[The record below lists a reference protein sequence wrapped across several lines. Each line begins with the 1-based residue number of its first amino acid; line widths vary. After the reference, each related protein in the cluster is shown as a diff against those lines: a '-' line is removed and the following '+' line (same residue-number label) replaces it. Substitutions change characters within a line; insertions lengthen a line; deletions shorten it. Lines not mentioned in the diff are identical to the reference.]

1 MQGIAPAKL
10 RQELVASWLGANASG
25 ITTTNKTIGGKQV
38 LAIDYGDQG
47 ALDYVYEQ
55 GDAVVIL
62 SSSDPALVEKVLSG
76 LK

>member
-1 MQGIAPAKL
+1 MSPMIPVL
-10 RQELVASWLGANASG
+10 RYSISSADASG